1 MNPFAQ
7 RICIFY
13 VDEDWANYIMNTI
26 IEEAD
31 YCIKEYS
38 KENKKI
44 RYKDDTI
51 IYFFKIIPNP
61 KERGKRYSKAYIQNK
76 DLDKNK
82 YFIEQ
87 YIYPKL
93 VLGDNPECYIIN
105 EYEDISKGHN
115 ITYKKWKRENNI
127 ITLPAAKR
135 TIVRSGLINAYL

>member
-13 VDEDWANYIMNTI
+13 VDEDWADYIMNTI

-44 RYKDDTI
+44 CYKDDTI
-51 IYFFKIIPNP
+51 IYFFKIIPDP
-61 KERGKRYSKAYIQNK
+61 KERYDRYSKAYIQNK
-76 DLDKNK
+76 NLDKNK
-82 YFIEQ
+82 EFIEQ

-93 VLGDNPECYIIN
+93 ISGDNPECYILN
-105 EYEDISKGHN
+105 EYEDIFKGHN
-115 ITYKKWKRENNI
+115 ITYREWENKNKYDY
-127 ITLPAAKR
+127 TLYR
-135 TIVRSGLINAYL
+135 